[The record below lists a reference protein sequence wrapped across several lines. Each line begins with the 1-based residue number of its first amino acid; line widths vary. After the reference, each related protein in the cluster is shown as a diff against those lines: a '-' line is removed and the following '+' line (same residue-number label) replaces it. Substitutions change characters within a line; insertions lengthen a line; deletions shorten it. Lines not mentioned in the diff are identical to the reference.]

1 MSRSST
7 TPSPPTLLASPE
19 DDLQAADPRAQAD
32 TGERPET
39 IVEVEAPGGPTGATG
54 NNPGNKLSENEGN

>member
-7 TPSPPTLLASPE
+7 TPSPPTLLAS
-19 DDLQAADPRAQAD
+19 LKTIFSGRSAQAG

-39 IVEVEAPGGPTGATG
+39 IVDVEAPGGPTGATG